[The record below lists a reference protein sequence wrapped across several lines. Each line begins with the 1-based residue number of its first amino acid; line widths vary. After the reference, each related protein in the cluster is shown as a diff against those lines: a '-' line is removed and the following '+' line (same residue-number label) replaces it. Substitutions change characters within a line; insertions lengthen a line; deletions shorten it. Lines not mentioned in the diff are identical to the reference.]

1 MRLRAEAIL
10 VELSE
15 QLEDLDD
22 EIRRCRDTPVN
33 LYNYDDVV
41 DMLDVLRH
49 AHAELTK
56 AYTALDDALCN
67 IKKRSGQ

>member
-1 MRLRAEAIL
+1 MRLRAEATL
-10 VELSE
+10 VALSE

-33 LYNYDDVV
+33 LYNCDDVA

-56 AYTALDDALCN
+56 AYTALDDALYS
-67 IKKRSGQ
+67 IKQGSGQ